1 MDNFNEQKN
10 SPINDDFDSAALDE
24 ELGKLISLDEN
35 SKTEVSHSPLSI
47 GGVEETSAEKIKSLH
62 IPKLQKKAAVAA
74 VASQERIT
82 GVRTFFTKL
91 HAGAIEFLDGQITEW
106 LKNNPKV
113 VIKRTNTATG
123 EIQGKKTEPSIVV
136 TVWY

>member
-1 MDNFNEQKN
+1 MDNFNEQN

-47 GGVEETSAEKIKSLH
+47 GGVEEVSEEKIKSLRV
-62 IPKLQKKAAVAA
+62 PKLQKKAVVAA
-74 VASQERIT
+74 VASQGRIT
-82 GVRTFFTKL
+82 GVKTFFTKL

-106 LKNNPKV
+106 LKNNPGV
-113 VIKRTNTATG
+113 EIKHTNTATG